1 MMVTGQAPPDAVMS
15 SILHALQVLTQQNAV
30 ISERIHSLEA
40 TLYSEKRRRVAVN
53 TVGIVSPSL
62 AVAGSSSSSPD
73 VIEWICPICLS
84 QMSDRDSWKGHIR
97 RLVQHSTRPACH
109 LNPQDRHHLQLVQR
123 FGLAEDMFQGK
134 ARAFAVAFY
143 AAVRKCCTS
152 QDTDRQSYDHLSLW
166 LSTALTSN
174 DEFPIYD
181 ISRRATRTYKRVAS
195 SVTPSTSSNSRS
207 RER

>member
-73 VIEWICPICLS
+73 VIEWICPIC
-84 QMSDRDSWKGHIR
+84 
-97 RLVQHSTRPACH
+97 
-109 LNPQDRHHLQLVQR
+109 
-123 FGLAEDMFQGK
+123 
-134 ARAFAVAFY
+134 
-143 AAVRKCCTS
+143 
-152 QDTDRQSYDHLSLW
+152 
-166 LSTALTSN
+166 
-174 DEFPIYD
+174 
-181 ISRRATRTYKRVAS
+181 
-195 SVTPSTSSNSRS
+195 
-207 RER
+207 